1 MLFFFHC
8 FETALGSCGIAWS
21 ELGIKGSQLPEENA
35 GLTRERIRVRFP
47 TASEAAPN
55 AEAQRAVS
63 AVQRLLAGDATAHAD
78 LLEVRL
84 DESEIAEFNA
94 RVHAITRQIPVG
106 QTLSYG
112 EIARLLGQPGAA
124 RAVGR
129 AEGSNPFA
137 PIVPCHRVL
146 GSNGECGGFS
156 AFGGAQT
163 KLKLL
168 AIEAAATGQ
177 LAAEQ
182 RALF

>member
-1 MLFFFHC
+1 MLFFHC
-8 FETALGSCGIAWS
+8 FETALGNCGLAWN
-21 ELGIKGSQLPEENA
+21 ERGITGSQLPEENA
-35 GLTRERIRVRFP
+35 GLTRERMRVRFP

-55 AEAQRAVS
+55 TEALRAM
-63 AVQRLLAGDATAHAD
+63 AAIQRLLAGDAAAHVD
-78 LLEVRL
+78 LLAVRL
-84 DESEIAEFNA
+84 DECEVAEFNV
-94 RVHAITRQIPVG
+94 RVHAITRQIAVG
-106 QTLSYG
+106 QTLTYG
-112 EIARLLGQPGAA
+112 EIARRLDQPGAA

-129 AEGSNPFA
+129 AEGANPFA

-146 GSNGECGGFS
+146 GANGQSGGFS

-168 AIEAAATGQ
+168 AIEAAAVGQ